1 MLLVRNDSFWDF
13 HQAVSHIIKCLV
25 PFLGPE
31 SYILDYKCVG
41 GQDVEK
47 MDYSQELGLW
57 KCALNSPVE

>member
-1 MLLVRNDSFWDF
+1 MLLVKNDSFEDF
-13 HQAVSHIIKCLV
+13 DQAVSHITKYLV

-31 SYILDYKCVG
+31 PYTLDFKCQG
-41 GQDVEK
+41 GQDVEE